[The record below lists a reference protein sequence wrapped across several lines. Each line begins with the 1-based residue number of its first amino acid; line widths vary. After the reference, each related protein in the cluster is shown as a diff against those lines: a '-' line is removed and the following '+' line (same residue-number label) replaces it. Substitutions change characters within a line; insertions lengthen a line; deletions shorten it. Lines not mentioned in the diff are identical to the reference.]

1 MRRILAV
8 LAVPAAAALGFAA
21 AALVVLAQGLPQVSR
36 LEAFRPPAAT
46 RVYAADGSLLAEFS
60 VETRIP
66 VTLDDLPPHAVRA
79 FLAIEDHRFFEHF
92 GLNVGRILKAL
103 AVDVLEGRVVEG
115 GSTITQQLAKVLF
128 LTPERTLR
136 RKLREALLALEIERR
151 YTKRE
156 ILEFYLNQIYLGNG
170 AYGVGAAARAY
181 FGKTPSELTLA
192 DAALLAALPK
202 APARYDPFRNPEK
215 ARARRNLVLRRMAD
229 LGWADPEEAARA
241 AEAPLPSR
249 PPQRP
254 VRAPYFVERVRRELV
269 ETLGLDPVYQGGLR
283 VYTTLDPSLQEAA
296 EAALAEGLRA
306 VDARHPG
313 RKTPAQGAVVVLDL
327 RTGAVRAHVGGR
339 SWDES
344 PFDRAVQARRQPGSA
359 FKFFVYLAA
368 LERGFT
374 QADTLLDAPGEF
386 PGSHP
391 RKPWRPMNYDGRF
404 EGEMTLRLALA
415 RSRNL
420 PAVRLLDRIGRQP
433 VEDLA
438 RRLGL
443 KGPFGQGLAE
453 ALGVGAASPLE
464 LARAYAAA
472 ATGGVLPEPRWIQA
486 VHGPDGRNLWP
497 APAPARRV
505 LDPVVAYCMT
515 DMLRAVVQD
524 GTGRAARGLPFP
536 VAGKTGTTDDQ
547 RDAWFIG
554 FSSRLAAAVWVGC
567 DDNTPLGRGETGAR
581 AALPVWTA
589 VMGASA
595 GAETPPPWPVP
606 PGVSFVEIDVRTGL
620 RAGPDC
626 RDKALAA
633 FARGTEPSRP
643 CDHDRLRWPR
653 LLDRVNL
660 ASRSP

>member
-1 MRRILAV
+1 
-8 LAVPAAAALGFAA
+8 
-21 AALVVLAQGLPQVSR
+21 
-36 LEAFRPPAAT
+36 
-46 RVYAADGSLLAEFS
+46 DGSLLAEFS

-66 VTLDDLPPHAVRA
+66 VTLEDLPPHAVRA

-103 AVDVLEGRVVEG
+103 AVDVLERRVVEG

-128 LTPERTLR
+128 LTPERTVK

-151 YTKRE
+151 YTKQE

-181 FGKTPSELTLA
+181 FGKPPSELTLA

-202 APARYDPFRNPEK
+202 APARYDPFRNPEN

-229 LGWADPEEAARA
+229 LGWADPDEAARA
-241 AEAPLPSR
+241 AEEPLPAR
-249 PPQRP
+249 PPPRP
-254 VRAPYFVERVRRELV
+254 VRAPYFVERVRRRLV

-283 VYTTLDPSLQEAA
+283 VYTTLDPALQEAA
-296 EAALAEGLRA
+296 EAALSEGLRA
-306 VDARHPG
+306 VDARHPK
-313 RKTPAQGAVVVLDL
+313 RTPPAQGAVVVLDL

-391 RKPWRPMNYDGRF
+391 RKPWRPANYDGRF
-404 EGEMTLRLALA
+404 EGEMTLRRALA

-443 KGPFGQGLAE
+443 AGPFGQGLAE

-464 LARAYAAA
+464 LARAYAAVG
-472 ATGGVLPEPRWIQA
+472 TGGLLPQPRWIQA
-486 VHGPDGRNLWP
+486 VYGTDGRNLWP
-497 APAPARRV
+497 PPAPARRA

-515 DMLRAVVQD
+515 DMLRAVVQE
-524 GTGRAARGLPFP
+524 GTGRAARTLPFP

-547 RDAWFIG
+547 RDAWFVG
-554 FSSRLAAAVWVGC
+554 FSSRLAAAVWVGR

-589 VMGASA
+589 VMKASA

-606 PGVSFVEIDVRTGL
+606 PGVSFVEIDTRTGL

-626 RDKALAA
+626 RDTALAA
-633 FARGTEPSRP
+633 FARGTAPTRP
-643 CDHDRLRWPR
+643 CGHDRLRWPR
-653 LLDRVNL
+653 LLGRLNL
-660 ASRSP
+660 AARHP